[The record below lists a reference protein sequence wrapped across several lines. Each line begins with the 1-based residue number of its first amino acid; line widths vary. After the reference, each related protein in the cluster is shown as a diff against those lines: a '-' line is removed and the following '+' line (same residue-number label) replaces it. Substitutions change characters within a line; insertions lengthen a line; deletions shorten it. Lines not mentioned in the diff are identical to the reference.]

1 MNYDYNP
8 NDLVGNDINNMI
20 EQKLTNTNYSENF
33 ENIEGNDMY
42 EEYDNQLDDN
52 FNIEVLNSDLSNN
65 LNLND
70 ESSIKNK
77 ETLKLDTKND
87 EKFIDDIT
95 MQQ

>member
-20 EQKLTNTNYSENF
+20 EEKLTNTNYSENF

-52 FNIEVLNSDLSNN
+52 FNIEVLN
-65 LNLND
+65 
-70 ESSIKNK
+70 
-77 ETLKLDTKND
+77 
-87 EKFIDDIT
+87 
-95 MQQ
+95 